1 SSSTKSSYFM
11 FFLFFCTSWLQVLF
25 GLNLWLNEDLCL
37 FGLICSG
44 FATSR
49 IQQLS
54 TMITL
59 YLIPGYFFATSR
71 TKGVLRGVLYTAWAK
86 TSMYTRSFLTIIQ
99 Q

>member
-1 SSSTKSSYFM
+1 FIEVLIIIYIQFACM
-11 FFLFFCTSWLQVLF
+11 VHVFLTLFEEAFF

-44 FATSR
+44 FATSC

-54 TMITL
+54 TMISL

-86 TSMYTRSFLTIIQ
+86 YKL
-99 Q
+99 